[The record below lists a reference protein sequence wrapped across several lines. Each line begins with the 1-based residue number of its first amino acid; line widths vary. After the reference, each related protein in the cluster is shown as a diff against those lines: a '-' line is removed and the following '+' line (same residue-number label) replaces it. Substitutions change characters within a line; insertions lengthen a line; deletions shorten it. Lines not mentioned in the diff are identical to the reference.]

1 MEPNDGESAMKILIL
16 FISLFVGASF
26 AQAADKKTSSKEML
40 FSLTQQ
46 NIIAIEPSKDISRE
60 KFESG
65 MWGLFE
71 VRIPKKLFPIPAP
84 NCRKNV
90 MLRIFGVDPD
100 ERDSKQKLEFR
111 WQLFQSLYAVMEG
124 KIDSIEVPLE
134 SGPYLKFDKQ
144 GNPILEWCNAYI
156 DANSMSKRPFT
167 PPP

>member
-1 MEPNDGESAMKILIL
+1 MMKVFIVLIG
-16 FISLFVGASF
+16 LFVDASF
-26 AQAADKKTSSKEML
+26 THAADNKVSSEEIL

-46 NIIAIEPSKDISRE
+46 NIVAIEPGKDISRE

-100 ERDSKQKLEFR
+100 ERDSKKKLEFR
-111 WQLFQSLYAVMEG
+111 WQLFQSLHAVMEG
-124 KIDSIEVPLE
+124 KIASVEVPLD
-134 SGPYLKFDKQ
+134 SGPYMKFDKQ
-144 GNPILEWCNAYI
+144 GNPALKWCNAYI
-156 DANSMSKRPFT
+156 NANSMSKRPFT
-167 PPP
+167 LAPSP